1 MGNEPNFFELADKV
15 VKKRRERVSR
25 SNTFPDFELDIVK
38 YRVSSFFQI
47 TLKYLC
53 ILTYA
58 SKLKSL

>member
-47 TLKYLC
+47 TLS
-53 ILTYA
+53 TYA
-58 SKLKSL
+58 S